1 MKTIE
6 LSDPILYALAD
17 IARKHGVD
25 AWLVGGYVRD
35 VLLGRGSGNDIDVTV
50 EGSGVEFARIVAAEF
65 NSHPVIF
72 ERFGTAM
79 VPVGEHKFEFVGTR
93 KEEYLPDS
101 RNPIVTNGTLED
113 DLRRRDFTV
122 NALAIRLGSE
132 GKGEI
137 IDLFDGL
144 GDLDRKVLRT
154 PLDPETTYSDDPLR
168 MMRAARFAAQLGFE
182 LEPASFQ
189 AILKMRERI
198 TIISQERISEEF
210 MKILCAPKPSIGLSI
225 LFRTGLLRFVF
236 PELHN
241 LEGVDLVQT
250 GDRSYGH
257 KNVFWHTLQVVDNI
271 AQETDDPWLRF
282 SALMHDIAK
291 PKTKRF
297 QEGIGWT
304 FHGHDEVGA
313 RWQKRIFERMKLP
326 NKGRDYVTK
335 LVRLHHRPMALVDE
349 GVTDSAIRRLVVD
362 AGEELDDLFILCR
375 ADITSRNPA
384 KVKRYL
390 ANYEHVVER
399 IKEVEEKDKLRAF
412 QSPVRGEEIMEI
424 CGIPPSRTVGVLKT
438 AIEEAI
444 LDGRI
449 PNEYEAAKAYLM
461 EIKDEVLANAKFK
474 IKNSKEG

>member
-1 MKTIE
+1 MKTIQ
-6 LSDPILYALAD
+6 LNDPILYALAD
-17 IARKHGVD
+17 IAHKHGYRT
-25 AWLVGGYVRD
+25 WLVGGYVRD
-35 VLLGRGSGNDIDVTV
+35 LLLGRRGNDIDVTV
-50 EGSGVEFARIVAAEF
+50 EGSGVAFAQVVAAEF
-65 NSHPVIF
+65 NSHAVVF

-79 VPVGEHKFEFVGTR
+79 VPVGDYKFEFVGTR

-101 RNPIVTNGTLED
+101 RNPVVTEGTLED

-122 NALAIRLGSE
+122 NALAISLN
-132 GKGEI
+132 GERAGEV

-144 GDLDRKVLRT
+144 GDMERKILRT

-182 LEPASFQ
+182 LEDASFQ
-189 AILKMRERI
+189 AIKKMRERI

-210 MKILCAPKPSIGLSI
+210 IKLLSAPKPSIGLAI

-236 PELHN
+236 PEVHN
-241 LEGVDLVQT
+241 LEGVDLVHT

-271 AQETDDPWLRF
+271 AQATDNPWLRF
-282 SALMHDIAK
+282 AALMHDIAK

-297 QEGIGWT
+297 QEGSGWT
-304 FHGHDEVGA
+304 FHGHEEVGA
-313 RWQKRIFERMKLP
+313 RWQNRIFKRMKLP
-326 NKGRDYVTK
+326 NRGRDYVAK
-335 LVRLHHRPMALVDE
+335 MVQLHHRPMALVDE

-362 AGEELDDLFILCR
+362 AGEDLNDLFILCR
-375 ADITSRNPA
+375 ADITSKNPA

-399 IKEVEEKDKLRAF
+399 IKEVEEKDRLRAF

-424 CGIPPSRTVGVLKT
+424 CGIPPSRAVGLLKT

-449 PNEYEAAKAYLM
+449 PNEYDAAKAYLM
-461 EIKDEVLANAKFK
+461 EIKDELL
-474 IKNSKEG
+474 EGSREK

>member
-1 MKTIE
+1 MKTIQ
-6 LSDPILYALAD
+6 LNDPILYALAD
-17 IARKHGVD
+17 IAHKHGYRT
-25 AWLVGGYVRD
+25 WLVGGYVRD
-35 VLLGRGSGNDIDVTV
+35 LLLGRRGNDIDVTV
-50 EGSGVEFARIVAAEF
+50 EGSGVAFAQVVAAEF
-65 NSHPVIF
+65 NSHAVVF

-79 VPVGEHKFEFVGTR
+79 VPVGDYKFEFVGTR
-93 KEEYLPDS
+93 KEDYLPDS
-101 RNPIVTNGTLED
+101 RNPIVTEGRLED

-122 NALAIRLGSE
+122 NALAISLN
-132 GKGEI
+132 GERAGEV

-144 GDLDRKVLRT
+144 GDMERKILRT

-182 LEPASFQ
+182 LEDASFQ
-189 AILKMRERI
+189 AIKKMRERI

-210 MKILCAPKPSIGLSI
+210 IKLLSAPKPSIGLAI

-236 PELHN
+236 PEVHN
-241 LEGVDLVQT
+241 LEGVDLVHT

-271 AQETDDPWLRF
+271 AQATDNPWLRF
-282 SALMHDIAK
+282 AALMHDIAK

-297 QEGIGWT
+297 QEGSGWT
-304 FHGHDEVGA
+304 FHGHEEVGA
-313 RWQKRIFERMKLP
+313 RWQNRIFKRMKLP
-326 NKGRDYVTK
+326 NKGRDYVAK
-335 LVRLHHRPMALVDE
+335 MVQLHHRPMALVDE

-362 AGEELDDLFILCR
+362 AGEDLNDLFILCR
-375 ADITSRNPA
+375 ADITSKNPA

-399 IKEVEEKDKLRAF
+399 IKEVEEKDRLRAF

-424 CGIPPSRTVGVLKT
+424 CGIPPSRAVGLLKT

-449 PNEYEAAKAYLM
+449 PNEYDAAKAYLM
-461 EIKDEVLANAKFK
+461 EIKDELL
-474 IKNSKEG
+474 EGSREK